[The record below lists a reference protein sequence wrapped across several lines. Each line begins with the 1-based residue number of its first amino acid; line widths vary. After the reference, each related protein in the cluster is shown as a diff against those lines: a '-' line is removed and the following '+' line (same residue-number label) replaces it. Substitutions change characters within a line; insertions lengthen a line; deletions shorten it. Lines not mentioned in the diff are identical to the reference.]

1 MANLSFQID
10 EEKIGAALR
19 DCGTVASVDWL
30 LEAGTGKFYGKAIVD
45 MGNADA
51 AARAVG
57 MNGSKIMGRPVRV
70 EYAQPRKGQEQDK
83 KKQHRTRLGDKPLG
97 CTTLFLG
104 NLDFQVT
111 RETLDKFFE
120 DCGSI
125 KDVRM
130 VKDRATEQFKGCCFV
145 EFWETASV
153 DKAAKLGGS
162 ELLGRKV
169 RMSFQ
174 G

>member
-1 MANLSFQID
+1 M
-10 EEKIGAALR
+10 
-19 DCGTVASVDWL
+19 
-30 LEAGTGKFYGKAIVD
+30 KAD
-45 MGNADA
+45 TTN
-51 AARAVG
+51 
-57 MNGSKIMGRPVRV
+57 S
-70 EYAQPRKGQEQDK
+70 
-83 KKQHRTRLGDKPLG
+83 PLG